1 MPRILPGSLIIEL
14 DLDNIGGVLD
24 LLRRLVQGGVNK
36 TGLLL
41 EPTTLEVEFKYDG
54 GSEIFSISLT
64 PPSLIIQGELG
75 EIAGKVFKVVRDAWA
90 NFAMVDLSIVLRVFS
105 SFIEGKMFHNDKLEI
120 VLIDPPKQCSEVLV
134 LETFAMLYPRLP
146 HMYVVN
152 YTVLNETLKHR
163 RADRK
168 IDLLICILKDG
179 FDAIAWIEPYSGKRR
194 LYIVRSL
201 PGFERLLYSCLLDV
215 VTYVYRDM

>member
-14 DLDNIGGVLD
+14 DLDNIEGVLD
-24 LLRRLVQGGVNK
+24 LLRKLVQRGVNK
-36 TGLLL
+36 AGLLL
-41 EPTTLEVEFKYDG
+41 EPVALEVEFKYDG
-54 GSEIFSISLT
+54 AEVFSISLT

-90 NFAMVDLSIVLRVFS
+90 NLAMIDLSVVLQVFS
-105 SFIEGKMFHNDKLEI
+105 SFIEGKMYYNDKLEI

-146 HMYVVN
+146 HVYMVN
-152 YTVLNETLKHR
+152 YTMLNEALKHR
-163 RADRK
+163 RADGK
-168 IDLLICILKDG
+168 VDLLVCILRDG
-179 FDAIAWIEPYSGKRR
+179 LDVIAWVEPYGEKRR

-215 VTYVYRDM
+215 VAYVYRDM